1 MEFEELK
8 RIQTLSKQLK
18 KNALKI
24 TTIGLEKC
32 CKYSLAN
39 LCNVCSSF
47 FFLQMKPLRRFN
59 PETVNPGFMSNLS
72 QLTAKVSLDKK
83 AAAYQIKVNL
93 S

>member
-1 MEFEELK
+1 M
-8 RIQTLSKQLK
+8 
-18 KNALKI
+18 
-24 TTIGLEKC
+24 
-32 CKYSLAN
+32 
-39 LCNVCSSF
+39 CSFF